1 MERLR
6 DRDNHLMI
14 FYVQDELDPVET
26 VHKKTWRSVGR
37 ALLVD
42 PKDLDKINTCY
53 QALQSPTEILLQFL
67 KAKGD
72 EEPTMR
78 YFVKA
83 LIECK
88 RCEVAQTICNWP
100 WEINEPVPR

>member
-1 MERLR
+1 ML
-6 DRDNHLMI
+6 
-14 FYVQDELDPVET
+14 FYVQEELDPVET
-26 VHKKTWRSVGR
+26 VDKKTWRSVGR

-42 PKDLDKINTCY
+42 TKTLDKINTCY
-53 QALQSPTEILLQFL
+53 QARQSPTESLLQFL

-72 EEPTMR
+72 QEPTMR
-78 YFVKA
+78 DFVYA

-88 RCEVAQTICNWP
+88 RCEVAQTICNCP